1 MGLRLLEEARESP
14 RSQYHRTRAWKRDA
28 ACRHTTGKAP
38 KSLLLSERGRFKCNA
53 EKKQPYGIDQV
64 LKMLTPSRN
73 CNFRAH
79 LVEVSPVLRSQQ
91 AQTLGCNPE
100 QAKLGNATQ
109 SSTVVPGIYGIP
121 FQWHNELAQVP
132 TGMALRVLPHKER
145 LSVDC

>member
-1 MGLRLLEEARESP
+1 MIGVWVCDSWRKLGSPQEVNIIELGPGKGTLLADTLRV
-14 RSQYHRTRAWKRDA
+14 
-28 ACRHTTGKAP
+28 RHP
-38 KSLLLSERGRFKCNA
+38 NPLLSERGRFKCKA
-53 EKKQPYGIDQV
+53 EKKTTHGIVQV

-91 AQTLGCNPE
+91 AQTLGCNLE

-132 TGMALRVLPHKER
+132 TGMALRVLPFLTR
-145 LSVDC
+145 ND